1 MRFIILFFFV
11 FMSATSV
18 GYAQT
23 LDDLFRAVET
33 NNVAEVNRL
42 LARGMDVNSAD
53 PEGRTL
59 LMRAAWDGQDD
70 LVKLLLDRKARIDQ
84 RNARGE
90 TAIMMAAF
98 RGHLETVKL
107 LHARGA
113 PLDGP
118 GWTPLH
124 YAAFNGNTA
133 VAKYLLDNKA
143 NIDAK
148 APNGAT
154 ALMLAAR
161 GGHIETAKLLIWQVA
176 DVNAE
181 TDRGDTALKWALES
195 KNTDIAK
202 LLQQAGAKK

>member
-1 MRFIILFFFV
+1 MKRSALIILALALFP
-11 FMSATSV
+11 MIA
-18 GYAQT
+18 GAQT

-33 NNVAEVNRL
+33 NNVPEVNRL
-42 LARGMDVNSAD
+42 LSRGMDPNSSD
-53 PEGRTL
+53 PDGRTL
-59 LMRAAWDGQDD
+59 LMRAAWEGQDE
-70 LVKLLLDRKARIDQ
+70 LVKLLLDRKAKVEQ

-107 LHARGA
+107 LHTRGA
-113 PLDGP
+113 SLQGP

-124 YAAFNGNTA
+124 YAAFNGSTP
-133 VAKYLLDNKA
+133 VVKYLLDNRA
-143 NIDAK
+143 DIDAR

-154 ALMLAAR
+154 ALMFAAR
-161 GGHIETAKLLIWQVA
+161 GGHLDTAKLLIWQVA

-181 TDRGDTALKWALES
+181 SDRGETALMWALQS

-202 LLQQAGAKK
+202 LLQQAGAKR